1 VFAWCGHPLYG
12 DISMKVI
19 TKDVSSFNVD
29 FADNG
34 YIINYSGQD
43 DDDNWSNT
51 KKVVLSLEELIDE
64 IRYAVSF
71 SEFK

>member
-1 VFAWCGHPLYG
+1 
-12 DISMKVI
+12 MKVI